1 MPPIAYG
8 SSNTLKVFQTV
19 SSSSKSPSPV
29 RVDNE
34 PCTAGQGSGASSGV
48 QEKDYRM
55 FSIHRQM
62 YDLSAYYEHKQGPAS
77 KVRIESASL
86 WNNFSDFVCNNTLT
100 NADNI
105 APEAFDFTTH
115 TGKKEVKSKF
125 LELFDISNSKLSEEN
140 MNVTF
145 QDAEHG
151 NIVGSC
157 DAVVLYGQRQSVAAI
172 GFFESDVNVPAMG
185 NDLFFQQ
192 VLTKADN
199 ISSQLSNGEENTV
212 NLTRDLCSIMLVNNC
227 RYGYISTGKL
237 TRMIKIIKMP
247 HMSSSYVPNIMSIE
261 IVISPAIQWEKK
273 RPYTLLDALLAL
285 GSQCQAEN
293 SLDNDKAEVK
303 FSLSIQTLAEPD
315 VCSLSKFE
323 QLCAGRKK
331 WWKYKKDNDMIASV
345 KFSLFDDLPSSI
357 DANLIYEDKKQDIS
371 FGWLWLSLNP
381 ERLTAELIRKQ
392 EYEFN
397 FITKDDE
404 CNKARPVMLK
414 CVSYVG
420 DYDREKLEQ
429 LKNEGRVYEY
439 LGKQGISVVSKKYI
453 FGDVLGS
460 MLVLVLEPVG
470 QPIRPENLSR
480 NTKEQ
485 IRACVSSLHEYKLL
499 HGDIRLCNFLI
510 DACGRVRIANF
521 GKTKLYNRLHSILM
535 MEEMREVDN
544 MLDLHSNI
552 E

>member
-8 SSNTLKVFQTV
+8 SSNSLKVFQST
-19 SSSSKSPSPV
+19 SPSSHPL
-29 RVDNE
+29 RVDTE
-34 PCTAGQGSGASSGV
+34 QAAADQGRPTRSSGGV
-48 QEKDYRM
+48 QEEDYRM

-77 KVRIESASL
+77 KVRIESVSL
-86 WNNFSDFVCNNTLT
+86 WSNFDDFVCNNTLT
-100 NADNI
+100 KAINI
-105 APEAFDFTTH
+105 VPEACDFTTRV
-115 TGKKEVKSKF
+115 GRKEVQKKF
-125 LELFDISNSKLSEEN
+125 IDLFSIANTKLSEEN
-140 MNVTF
+140 ISVSF
-145 QDAEHG
+145 QDAEFAD
-151 NIVGSC
+151 IVGSC
-157 DAVVLYGQRQSVAAI
+157 DAVVLHGQGQEVAAI
-172 GFFESDVNVPAMG
+172 GIFETDDRVPAMG

-199 ISSQLSNGEENTV
+199 VSAQLSNGEENTA
-212 NLTRDLCSIMLVNNC
+212 NLTRDMCSIMLVNNC
-227 RYGYISTGKL
+227 RYGYISSGKI
-237 TRMIKIIKMP
+237 TRIVKIVRMP
-247 HMSSSYVPNIMSIE
+247 HSNSSYVPNIMSIE
-261 IVISPAIQWEKK
+261 IAISPAIQWEKT
-273 RPYTLLDALLAL
+273 RPYTLLDTLLAL
-285 GSQCQAEN
+285 GSQCEAEKN
-293 SLDNDKAEVK
+293 LDKEKAEVK

-323 QLCAGRKK
+323 QQCVGRKK
-331 WWKYKKDNDMIASV
+331 WWKYKKDNDMIAAI
-345 KFSLFDDLPSSI
+345 KFAVSNDLPSSL

-381 ERLTAELIRKQ
+381 ERMASELIRKQ

-397 FITKDDE
+397 FITKNDE
-404 CNKARPVMLK
+404 FNQARPVMLK
-414 CVSYVG
+414 SVSYIG
-420 DYDREKLEQ
+420 DYDREKLER

-439 LGKQGISVVSKKYI
+439 LGKQGISVVSKKYV

-460 MLVLVLEPVG
+460 MLVLALEPVG
-470 QPIRPENLSR
+470 RPILPENLSR

-544 MLDLHSNI
+544 MLDLHSDI